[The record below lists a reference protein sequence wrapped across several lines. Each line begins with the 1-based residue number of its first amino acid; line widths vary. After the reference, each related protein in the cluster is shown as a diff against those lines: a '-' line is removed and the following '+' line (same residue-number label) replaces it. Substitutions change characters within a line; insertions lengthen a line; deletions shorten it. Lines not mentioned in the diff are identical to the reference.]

1 MTSEV
6 KVNIFFKFLHLY
18 TDLRDLHLV
27 NGLEV
32 AQSEQRQSPA
42 REISGSILAS
52 VKTFFPRRNLCE
64 VNFRESNSVRSL

>member
-27 NGLEV
+27 NGLV